1 MARPSRDLID
11 WWKPKIGALDPWR
24 ELGPHDIDDL
34 YAERQTA
41 PYQDL
46 ARQLLVID
54 HPAQFKVL
62 LCGAR
67 GSGKS
72 TELVRLAREIERDY
86 CVVQTDLGAGLP
98 DSASTLAVVTLLGV
112 AALYALEN
120 WSGPDAIPMEL
131 SSRGASKLDGALAR
145 FGHAVPVSDL
155 MKAVGGIVTLF
166 APGTGA
172 AIGATGS
179 VVEAASKG
187 SARLRSALTH
197 GPLGDRLEPEQYED
211 ARMVVEAVNGILAD
225 LEHACGRPPLLL
237 ADGLD
242 KRTSVEDV
250 EVALRDE
257 QLLRE
262 IDAPL
267 VLTGPVNLRYD
278 PRFRKTPGN
287 FRLSILYNVPTR
299 EQADNGA
306 VRFCSTGIAMLK
318 DLYARRRDAAG
329 LADLIP
335 DAIVEKA
342 AKLSSGIVR
351 DFLRLLHAAC
361 MNAMSAS
368 RTAVVES
375 DLEQASKTQRLEM
388 QGYLSQGDIDTL
400 RHVLDQRMVPETNKA
415 DTLLFENFI
424 ACYPNGDLWYR
435 PHELIVEFVE
445 SHSGKP

>member
-1 MARPSRDLID
+1 MARPNRELID
-11 WWKPKIGALDPWR
+11 WWKPRIATLDPWR
-24 ELGPHDIDDL
+24 ELGAHEIDEL

-41 PYQDL
+41 PYHDL
-46 ARQLLVID
+46 ARQLLVIT

-120 WSGPDAIPMEL
+120 WSGPDAIPTEM
-131 SSRGASKLDGALAR
+131 SSRGASKLDGALRR
-145 FGHAVPVSDL
+145 FGDAVPVADL

-172 AIGATGS
+172 AIGATS
-179 VVEAASKG
+179 KVVETSSKG
-187 SARLRSALTH
+187 SARLHNALTR
-197 GPLGDRLEPEQYED
+197 GPLGHRLEPEQYED
-211 ARMVVEAVNGILAD
+211 ARAVVEAVNAILID
-225 LEHACGRPPLLL
+225 LEQACGRTPLLL

-242 KRTSVEDV
+242 KRTSVAAV

-262 IDAPL
+262 IRAPL

-299 EQADNGA
+299 EQVDDGE
-306 VRFCSTGIAMLK
+306 VRSCNTGIAMLK
-318 DLYARRRDAAG
+318 DLYARRRAAG
-329 LADLIP
+329 ELADLIP
-335 DAIVEKA
+335 DALVERA
-342 AKLSSGIVR
+342 AELSSGIVR

-361 MNAMSAS
+361 MNAMSAD
-368 RTAVVES
+368 RQAVLES
-375 DLEQASKTQRLEM
+375 DLEQSIKTLRLEM

-400 RHVLDQRMVPETNKA
+400 RHVLDRRMVPETNNA

-424 ACYPNGDLWYR
+424 ACYPNGNLWYR
-435 PHELIVEFVE
+435 PHELIVDFVMA
-445 SHSGKP
+445 HSGKS